1 MKKNYKAVLGYALV
15 MTFFVLVIVLMS
27 CVSENK
33 ISEYQKEYAEGSATF
48 QKQIELLEEKINM
61 LSKENEAL
69 EKMLHQNQ
77 SLGSELVTTQQAM
90 SDMKDIFLLYKE
102 GKVKDAKTQFERI
115 NTMGFDDNALSYY
128 ELLSFLLK

>member
-15 MTFFVLVIVLMS
+15 MTFFVLVIVLIS
-27 CVSENK
+27 LASENK
-33 ISEYQKEYAEGSATF
+33 LSKYQKEYAEGSLAS
-48 QKQIELLEEKINM
+48 QRQIELLEEKINM

-69 EKMLHQNQ
+69 EAMLHQNQ
-77 SLGSELVTTQQAM
+77 TLGSDLVTTQQAM

-102 GKVKDAKTQFERI
+102 GKVKEAKTQFERI
-115 NTMGFDDNALSYY
+115 NTMGFDDNLVSYY